1 MTVGG
6 WLDTRQPAPPAAL
19 GAELR
24 RALGP
29 ALSADA
35 STVRDASLAAAER
48 LVADAVAAG
57 CRSRA
62 QAIVLLAA
70 DALVT
75 YAFEAA
81 ADEPEALGE
90 RAAAAVRRFA
100 SLAAAAPGVG
110 TGASVGGAA

>member
-1 MTVGG
+1 MTIGD
-6 WLDTRQPAPPAAL
+6 WLDARQPAPPPAL

-29 ALSADA
+29 ALGGDA
-35 STVRDASLAAAER
+35 SGVREASLAAAES
-48 LVADAVAAG
+48 LLADALAAG
-57 CRSRA
+57 CRDRE

-81 ADEPEALGE
+81 ADDPEALGE
-90 RAAAAVRRFA
+90 RAAAAVRRLA
-100 SLAAAAPGVG
+100 GLAAAAA
-110 TGASVGGAA
+110 GAGGAA

>member
-1 MTVGG
+1 MTVGD
-6 WLDTRQPAPPAAL
+6 WLDTRRPAPPPAL

-29 ALSADA
+29 ALGADA
-35 STVRDASLAAAER
+35 STVRDASLAAAES
-48 LVADAVAAG
+48 LLAEALAAG
-57 CRSRA
+57 CGDRA
-62 QAIVLLAA
+62 QAVVLLAA

-90 RAAAAVRRFA
+90 RAAAAVRR
-100 SLAAAAPGVG
+100 LAALAATAPR
-110 TGASVGGAA
+110 GGAGAGAPA

>member
-1 MTVGG
+1 MTVGD
-6 WLDTRQPAPPAAL
+6 WLDSRQPAPPPAL

-29 ALSADA
+29 ALGSDA
-35 STVRDASLAAAER
+35 SGVREASLAAAEA
-48 LVADAVAAG
+48 LLADALAAG
-57 CRSRA
+57 CRDRA

-81 ADEPEALGE
+81 ADEPQALGE
-90 RAAAAVRRFA
+90 RAAAAVRRLA
-100 SLAAAAPGVG
+100 GLAAAVPG
-110 TGASVGGAA
+110 AGGAA